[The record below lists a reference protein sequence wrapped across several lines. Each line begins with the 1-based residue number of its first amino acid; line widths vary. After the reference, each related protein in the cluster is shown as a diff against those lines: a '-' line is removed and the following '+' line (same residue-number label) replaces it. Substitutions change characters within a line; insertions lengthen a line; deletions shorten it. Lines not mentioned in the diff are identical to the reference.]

1 MKLSA
6 SIMAHPS
13 RKEMVDD
20 LLNRLDREVTVV
32 WDRYNSEWDTAKRA
46 WQIGFNSDSTH
57 HIVIQDDVLPC
68 RDFLS
73 GIEKALDYIPP
84 GQLLG
89 TFFGSNL
96 LVKEKELVPGGGDVL
111 VETQRHKQVT
121 RSVAVAEAM
130 GASFITMPGPIWG
143 PAFAVPTDDI
153 LNMLNWCTG
162 RSEVYDQRIT
172 LWCIERKKL
181 CYQTFPCLAEHK
193 DQESLVLPGRT
204 HARVARKFIGAENS
218 ALEFDASGPVLNCR

>member
-46 WQIGFNSDSTH
+46 WQIGFNQDSTH
-57 HIVIQDDVLPC
+57 HMVIQDDVLPC

-73 GIEKALDYIPP
+73 GIEKALEYVPD

-89 TFFGSNL
+89 TFYGSAL
-96 LVKEKELVPGGGDVL
+96 LVKESELGGDSDVL
-111 VETQRHKQVT
+111 VETQRHRQT
-121 RSVAVAEAM
+121 GRAVDLAQAS
-130 GASFITMPGPIWG
+130 GASWITMCGPIWG
-143 PAFAVPTDDI
+143 PAFAVPTDEI

-172 LWCIERKKL
+172 LWCIEKKKL
-181 CYQTFPCLAEHK
+181 CYQTYPCLAEHK

-204 HARVARKFIGAENS
+204 HARVARKFIGADES
-218 ALEFDASGPVLNCR
+218 ALSFDPTGGIVNCR